1 MSENVVR
8 KKLIHIVMQEAYEE
22 GIEEGKRQ
30 ALEQIKALKEQNHK
44 LRMDKDFSHNPE
56 RNIYAKMP

>member
-1 MSENVVR
+1 MSEKTAR

-30 ALEQIKALKEQNHK
+30 ALEQIKTLKEQNHK

>member
-1 MSENVVR
+1 MSAEAL
-8 KKLIHIVMQEAYEE
+8 KTKLIHILMEEAYEE

-30 ALEQIKALKEQNHK
+30 ALEQIKTLKEQNHK

>member
-1 MSENVVR
+1 MSAEEFKR
-8 KKLIHIVMQEAYEE
+8 KTINIVMQEAYEE

-30 ALEQIKALKEQNHK
+30 ALEQIKTLKEQNHK